1 MKSLEFRNIF
11 FAPDERGKG
20 KIEKSTKGAK
30 LLVSRDDLKEMIKN
44 DPSIGLE
51 ITAYDTIEKEQDRD

>member
-20 KIEKSTKGAK
+20 KITESTKGAK
-30 LLVSRDDLKEMIKN
+30 LLVSRDDLKRMIN
-44 DPSIGLE
+44 DPE
-51 ITAYDTIEKEQDRD
+51 TAKFDIPVEDTEKGQDR

>member
-1 MKSLEFRNIF
+1 MKSLKFRNIF

-20 KIEKSTKGAK
+20 KIENATKGAS
-30 LLVSRDDLKEMIKN
+30 LLVSREDLKEMLRN

-51 ITAYDTIEKEQDRD
+51 IPAIDTAQKEQGR

>member
-20 KIEKSTKGAK
+20 KIEKATKGAK
-30 LLVSRDDLKEMIKN
+30 LLVSRKELKEMLKN

-51 ITAYDTIEKEQDRD
+51 IPAVDMVEKEQGR

>member
-11 FAPDERGKG
+11 FAPDERGK
-20 KIEKSTKGAK
+20 IEEKSTKGVKAK
-30 LLVSRDDLKEMIKN
+30 VSRDDLKEMLKN

-51 ITAYDTIEKEQDRD
+51 IQAFDTIQKEQDR

>member
-11 FAPDERGKG
+11 FAPDERGK
-20 KIEKSTKGAK
+20 IEEKSTKGVNAK
-30 LLVSRDDLKEMIKN
+30 VSRDDLKEMLKN

-51 ITAYDTIEKEQDRD
+51 IQAFDTIQKEQDR

>member
-11 FAPDERGKG
+11 FAPERGKG
-20 KIEKSTKGAK
+20 KIEEVIKGAK
-30 LLVSRDDLKEMIKN
+30 LLVSRDDLKEMLKK

-51 ITAYDTIEKEQDRD
+51 IPAVDTIEKEQDR

>member
-20 KIEKSTKGAK
+20 KIEKATKGAK
-30 LLVSRDDLKEMIKN
+30 LSVSREYLKEMLRN

-51 ITAYDTIEKEQDRD
+51 IPAIDTVEREQGR

>member
-11 FAPDERGKG
+11 FTPDERGKG
-20 KIEKSTKGAK
+20 KIENSTKGAK
-30 LLVSRDDLKEMIKN
+30 LLVSRDDLKEMLKN

-51 ITAYDTIEKEQDRD
+51 IPAIDTAQKEQDRD

>member
-20 KIEKSTKGAK
+20 KIEKATKGAK
-30 LLVSRDDLKEMIKN
+30 LLVSREDLKEMIKN
-44 DPSIGLE
+44 NPSIGLE
-51 ITAYDTIEKEQDRD
+51 IPVMDNIEQEQGR

>member
-20 KIEKSTKGAK
+20 KIEKATKGAK
-30 LLVSRDDLKEMIKN
+30 LLVSREDLKEMIKN

-51 ITAYDTIEKEQDRD
+51 IPAVDIAEKEQGR

>member
-20 KIEKSTKGAK
+20 KIEKATKGAK
-30 LLVSRDDLKEMIKN
+30 LLVSREDLKEMLKN

-51 ITAYDTIEKEQDRD
+51 IPAIDMVEKEQGR